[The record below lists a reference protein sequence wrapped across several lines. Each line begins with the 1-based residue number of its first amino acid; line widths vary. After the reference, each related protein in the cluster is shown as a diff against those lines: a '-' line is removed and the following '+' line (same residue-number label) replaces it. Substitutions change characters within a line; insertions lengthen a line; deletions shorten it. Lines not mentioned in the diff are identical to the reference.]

1 MTESSQHAAAMSPEL
16 RKWRVRVF
24 TSTWCAY
31 AGFYFCR
38 KAFFVVKGPLADS
51 LGIDTQGLGEIG
63 TAYLLAYAIGQ
74 FVSGA
79 LGSRVGARVLLL
91 AGMAVSVGANVVFGV
106 ANGYWTL
113 FAFMVVNGFAQATG
127 WPSVV
132 GTLGHW
138 TRREERG
145 TVMGLWGTCYQLGG
159 VFASGW
165 AAYWLGRTGWR
176 ASFFAAAAVLLIV
189 WFIVLLFQRNQPED
203 VGLEPLESE
212 SGAAGDQ
219 GADGEHGGSVW
230 TRAMISNVVL
240 LGLAY
245 LGVKFVRYALWSWA
259 PYFLRQSYGLAGD
272 DAGYLS
278 TIFDVAGFIGV
289 IVAGFVTD
297 RLTGGRRTK
306 VALVMLIGMA
316 GACGLLYGF
325 GTVSVTM
332 FAICLA
338 LVGFMLYGPDSL
350 LSGAGAIEVGSVRT
364 GLVVAALINGMG
376 SVGAVIQEL
385 VIARAYEQSGG
396 DLGAVF
402 AILFAAAATSGVALG
417 ILMWR
422 NRHGHADL

>member
-1 MTESSQHAAAMSPEL
+1 
-16 RKWRVRVF
+16 
-24 TSTWCAY
+24 
-31 AGFYFCR
+31 
-38 KAFFVVKGPLADS
+38 
-51 LGIDTQGLGEIG
+51 
-63 TAYLLAYAIGQ
+63 
-74 FVSGA
+74 
-79 LGSRVGARVLLL
+79 
-91 AGMAVSVGANVVFGV
+91 
-106 ANGYWTL
+106 
-113 FAFMVVNGFAQATG
+113 
-127 WPSVV
+127 
-132 GTLGHW
+132 
-138 TRREERG
+138 
-145 TVMGLWGTCYQLGG
+145 
-159 VFASGW
+159 
-165 AAYWLGRTGWR
+165 
-176 ASFFAAAAVLLIV
+176 
-189 WFIVLLFQRNQPED
+189 
-203 VGLEPLESE
+203 
-212 SGAAGDQ
+212 
-219 GADGEHGGSVW
+219 
-230 TRAMISNVVL
+230 
-240 LGLAY
+240 LAY